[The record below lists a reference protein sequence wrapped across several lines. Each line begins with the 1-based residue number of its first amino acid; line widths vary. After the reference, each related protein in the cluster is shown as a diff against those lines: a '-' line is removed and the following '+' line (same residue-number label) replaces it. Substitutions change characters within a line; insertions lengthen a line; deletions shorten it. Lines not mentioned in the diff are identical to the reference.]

1 MRLFGTVTSPYVRRV
16 RIVADELGL
25 RYELVDV
32 FTEAGQAA
40 MRALNPTWKVPAL
53 ELEGQVILDSRVIT
67 EHLLRIH
74 GPGPLT
80 PHDPADR
87 VTSNLRTTIDGALDA
102 LINSFYLARDGIT
115 REQASYL
122 DKQHERAASAFGWLE
137 DQVDEAWP
145 GGGKGFG
152 LAEIGLCTTI
162 GWMRF
167 RETYPIERHPKLLRL
182 AEHHG
187 TRGSVVATAPPS
199 SS

>member
-16 RIVADELGL
+16 RIVAHELGL
-25 RYELVDV
+25 SYELVDV

-40 MRALNPTWKVPAL
+40 MRAANPSWKVPAL
-53 ELEGQVILDSRVIT
+53 ELGGQVILDSRVIT
-67 EHLLRIH
+67 EHLLRVH

-80 PHDPADR
+80 PHAPDDR
-87 VTSNLRTTIDGALDA
+87 VTSNLRITIDGALDA
-102 LINSFYLARDGIT
+102 LINTFYLARDGIT

-122 DKQHERAASAFGWLE
+122 DKQHERAASAFTWLE
-137 DQVDEAWP
+137 DQVDAGWP

-152 LAEIGLCTTI
+152 LAEIGLCTAI

-187 TRGSVVATAPPS
+187 ARESVVATAPPG
-199 SS
+199 